1 VVGRDTGAGH
11 DEVDA
16 LDRGFDLR
24 RRRRRE
30 DRRARRG
37 RVACSC
43 RVGVTM
49 GLVFDH
55 GDVVA
60 REKGVG
66 NDGFA
71 RGAETDDE
79 HVHQSIAPGMLM
91 KSA

>member
-1 VVGRDTGAGH
+1 
-11 DEVDA
+11 
-16 LDRGFDLR
+16 
-24 RRRRRE
+24 
-30 DRRARRG
+30 
-37 RVACSC
+37 
-43 RVGVTM
+43 M

-60 REKGVG
+60 CEKGVG